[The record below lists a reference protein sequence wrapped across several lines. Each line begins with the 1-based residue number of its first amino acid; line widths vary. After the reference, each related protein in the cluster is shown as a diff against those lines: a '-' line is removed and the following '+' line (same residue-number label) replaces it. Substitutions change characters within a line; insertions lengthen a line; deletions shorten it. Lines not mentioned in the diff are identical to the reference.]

1 METKSNLILING
13 LFSSEE
19 AKEVLMNI
27 LASKVQFHELKNL
40 RSIVTKDSEDQTS
53 ISRVRQLKETIEEL
67 KLILN
72 EASENNM
79 ELSIK
84 SNIEI
89 TLKKS
94 NKDKVLL

>member
-13 LFSSEE
+13 IFSPEE

-79 ELSIK
+79 GLSIK

-94 NKDKVLL
+94 NKDEVLL

>member
-13 LFSSEE
+13 IFSPEE

>member
-13 LFSSEE
+13 IFSPEE

-94 NKDKVLL
+94 KKVEALS

>member
-13 LFSSEE
+13 LFSPEE
-19 AKEVLMNI
+19 AKEVLMSI

-53 ISRVRQLKETIEEL
+53 ILRVRQLKDTIEEL

-72 EASENNM
+72 EAFEKNM

-84 SNIEI
+84 SNLEI
-89 TLKKS
+89 TLEKSKKVEALS
-94 NKDKVLL
+94 

>member
-13 LFSSEE
+13 LFSPEE

-79 ELSIK
+79 GLSIK

>member
-13 LFSSEE
+13 LFSPEE

-40 RSIVTKDSEDQTS
+40 RSIITKDSEDQTS
-53 ISRVRQLKETIEEL
+53 ILRVRQLKDTIEEL

-72 EASENNM
+72 QAFENNM

-94 NKDKVLL
+94 KKVEALS